1 MRPTFYQT
9 KSFYIAT
16 VVAATV
22 TIWGLWWMRVR
33 RVRRQ
38 YALVLAERVRISR
51 TIHDSL
57 LQGLVAIALQFDDLS
72 HSLEVSSPAVR
83 DHIIRIRKNVERYIK
98 DARHSIWEL
107 RSPTLDTRDLA
118 GAIRDAGERAVE
130 GRTIRFDLN
139 VNGVPRL
146 FPRETE
152 EQLLHIGQEAIQN
165 AVRHGQ
171 PTQVIART
179 PLRDKTSDV
188 AGLRRWFRF

>member
-1 MRPTFYQT
+1 MNFSLRPTCYQT

-22 TIWGLWWMRVR
+22 TIRGLWWMRVR

-38 YALVLAERVRISR
+38 YALVLAERVRMSR

-83 DHIIRIRKNVERYIK
+83 DHIVRIRKNVERYIK

-107 RSPTLDTRDLA
+107 RSPTLDTRISPVRFGTPASAPWND
-118 GAIRDAGERAVE
+118 D
-130 GRTIRFDLN
+130 IRFDLN
-139 VNGVPRL
+139 VNGVPRP

-165 AVRHGQ
+165 AVR
-171 PTQVIART
+171 TVN
-179 PLRDKTSDV
+179 
-188 AGLRRWFRF
+188 RRRSSQNSATRQNI